1 MRRSWRTAWITGAG
15 SGIGRALAL
24 ELARRDVRIAAS
36 GRSPAKLHALVA
48 ECPAV
53 TAFPLDV
60 TDREAMRTAVTEIEQ
75 RLAPIDLAIFSAG
88 VWRSVGV
95 SAFDAAPIAAAM
107 QVNYLGVVNG
117 IDAALP
123 SMLAR
128 GSGQLAL
135 ISSIAGYRGFPRT
148 AAYAPTKAALISLA
162 ECLKPEL
169 DRKGVAISVVNPGFV
184 ATPMN
189 ADSKGPMPFIIS
201 AEDAAKR
208 IVAGLERGSF
218 EIAFPWQMVLIA
230 KLFRMLPNP
239 LFFWYLR
246 RRRAARSS

>member
-1 MRRSWRTAWITGAG
+1 MRRSWHTAWITGAS

-24 ELARRDVRIAAS
+24 ELARRGVSIAAS
-36 GRSPAKLHALVA
+36 SRSPAKLDALAA

-53 TAFPLDV
+53 TVFPLDV
-60 TDREAMRTAVTEIEQ
+60 TDRAAMRTAVAAIER
-75 RLAPIDLAIFSAG
+75 RLGAIDLAIFSAG
-88 VWRSVGV
+88 VWRSVGA
-95 SAFDAAPIAAAM
+95 SAFDAARIEAAM
-107 QVNYLGVVNG
+107 HINYLGVVNG
-117 IDAALP
+117 IEAALP

-135 ISSIAGYRGFPRT
+135 ISSLAGYRGFPRA

-201 AEDAAKR
+201 AEDAAHR

-218 EIAFPWQMVLIA
+218 EIAFPWRMVLLA
-230 KLFRMLPNP
+230 KFFRILPYP
-239 LFFWYLR
+239 WFFWHLR
-246 RRRAARSS
+246 RRRAATSS